1 MLDPALLRTQ
11 PADLAARLK
20 QTRGYDLNVADLLL
34 LETERKQIQVRTQ
47 ELQNLRNTKSK
58 QIGMLKAKG
67 EDVSAVM
74 AEVAA
79 FGVET
84 MLADD
89 HRTVVPGWSLSTAT
103 AISDDGRT
111 IAGQGIGP
119 AGVIEGWIVRL
130 PPD

>member
-79 FGVET
+79 FGEELKQCESD
-84 MLADD
+84 LAD
-89 HRTVVPGWSLSTAT
+89 RQ
-103 AISDDGRT
+103 IGR
-111 IAGQGIGP
+111 AH
-119 AGVIEGWIVRL
+119 V
-130 PPD
+130 